1 MVKIM
6 KLIVGLGNP
15 GGKYA
20 FTRHNIG
27 FIALDFLA
35 ERWGISIS
43 QQKFKG
49 LIAKTSFKDEEI
61 ILLKP
66 QTFMNLSGESVIPA
80 MQFFKLTHQ
89 DILVIHDELDIPFG
103 KIKYKEGGGY
113 AGHNGLKSI
122 GSLGGSPLFNR
133 VRFGIGRPSV
143 SMDVSDYVLSNFLE
157 IEKAELT
164 EIVSKVVDS
173 IEFYLD
179 NGIIES
185 IKHYK

>member
-15 GGKYA
+15 GSKYLS
-20 FTRHNIG
+20 TRHNIG
-27 FIALDFLA
+27 FITIDSLA
-35 ERWGISIS
+35 KHWGESIS

-49 LIAKTSFKDEEI
+49 LYTKASFKNEDI

-80 MQFFKLTHQ
+80 MQFFKISFQ
-89 DILVIHDELDIPFG
+89 DILVIHDELDISFG

-122 GSLGGSPLFNR
+122 GAVGGSPLFNR
-133 VRFGIGRPSV
+133 VRFGIGRPIGA
-143 SMDVSDYVLSNFLE
+143 MDVSDYVLSNFSDSE
-157 IEKAELT
+157 RVELPDL
-164 EIVSKVVDS
+164 ISKMVDS
-173 IEFYLD
+173 IEFYIE
-179 NGIIES
+179 NGITAA
-185 IKHYK
+185 IKQYK